1 MKNFYIDSRIKTKDN
16 YLDSVIEN
24 YYEVRD
30 SMKTKE
36 DDDKFFDAFND
47 IFKVLEYRDIV
58 FPAVVTFNS
67 SKDQYL
73 FEKGKMDKIEDINS
87 NARVAASW
95 VQYREKGDKGDYEIY
110 IIIFSNIDKISKKIE
125 YNSLLSSTF
134 KEVYEDHVKKNL
146 ESNPNIK
153 GIILNPGTDDLLF
166 PINFCE
172 YIYSGCKKEEW
183 EELMKPVRDAL
194 SKI

>member
-1 MKNFYIDSRIKTKDN
+1 MKKFYVDQNIQIKDT
-16 YLDSVIEN
+16 YLDSVIKN

-36 DDDKFFDAFND
+36 DDDKFFDAYND
-47 IFKVLEYRDIV
+47 IFKVLEYRKIV
-58 FPAVVTFNS
+58 FPAVVTFNN
-67 SKDQYL
+67 SKEQYL
-73 FEKGKMDKIEDINS
+73 FEKGKMDKIEDINAK
-87 NARVAASW
+87 ARVAASW

-110 IIIFSNIDKISKKIE
+110 IIIFSNVDKISKNVE

-153 GIILNPGTDDLLF
+153 GIILNPGTDDLMF
-166 PINFCE
+166 PIKFCE
-172 YIYSGCKKEEW
+172 YICSGCKKEEW
-183 EELMKPVRDAL
+183 DELMRPIRELL
-194 SKI
+194 SKK